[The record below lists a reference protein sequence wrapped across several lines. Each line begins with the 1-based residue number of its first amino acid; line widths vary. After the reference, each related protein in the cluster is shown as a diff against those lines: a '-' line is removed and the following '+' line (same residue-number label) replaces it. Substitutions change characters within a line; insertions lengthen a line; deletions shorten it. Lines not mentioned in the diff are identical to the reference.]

1 MDKFMEEYVREQLD
15 IASRTNDGASSKSGG
30 GAAVLEDDVV
40 IEEDLN

>member
-1 MDKFMEEYVREQLD
+1 MEEYVREQLD
-15 IASRTNDGASSKSGG
+15 IASRTNDEASTKAGG